1 MNWQAISFDWN
12 QARALLATAEEGSYS
27 GAARALRT
35 TQPTV
40 GRQIS
45 SLEGALGV
53 TLVERSVK
61 GQKLTQA
68 GLELVNH
75 IRAMG
80 EAATLVSMTA
90 DRQSHSVTGEV
101 VVTATDLLSALILPR
116 VLLPLRETAPGIAVR
131 VNSSNSIESLTQRDA
146 DIAIRHAR
154 PTASD
159 LIAQHVGDFRANL
172 YASISYF
179 ERAGRP
185 NSMQELSAH
194 AFVGDLDLQRF
205 ILPMQNIGIP
215 IQPEN
220 FVMLS
225 DNGVTTW
232 EMVKAGYGISM
243 QPEVLGDTEPNVEKA
258 LSEFPSWEF
267 PIWAVTHRE
276 IQTSPRIRVV
286 FDLLVRELTSLSA
299 NQSASETPS
308 P

>member
-1 MNWQAISFDWN
+1 MNWQAVSFDWN

-27 GAARALRT
+27 GAARALET

-45 SLEGALGV
+45 SLEETLGV

-68 GLELVNH
+68 GIELVNH

-90 DRQSHSVTGEV
+90 DRQSQSVTGEV
-101 VVTATDLLSALILPR
+101 VITATDLLSALILPR
-116 VLLPLRETAPGIAVR
+116 VLFPLREIAPGIAVR
-131 VNSSNSIESLTQRDA
+131 VNSSNDVENLTQRDA
-146 DIAIRHAR
+146 DIAVRHAK
-154 PTASD
+154 PAASD
-159 LIAQHVGDFRANL
+159 LIAQHVGDLRANL
-172 YASISYF
+172 YASSSYLG
-179 ERAGRP
+179 RAGRP
-185 NSMQELSAH
+185 KSMKEVSSH
-194 AFVGDLDLQRF
+194 AFVGNPDLQRL
-205 ILPMQNIGIP
+205 ILPMQNMGIP

-232 EMVKAGYGISM
+232 EMMKAGYGISM
-243 QPEVLGDTEPNVEKA
+243 QPEVLGDAEPYIEKA

-267 PIWAVTHRE
+267 PLWIVTHRE
-276 IQTSPRIRVV
+276 MQTSPRIRIV
-286 FDLLVRELTSLSA
+286 FDLLARELA
-299 NQSASETPS
+299 NVSRSKH
-308 P
+308 